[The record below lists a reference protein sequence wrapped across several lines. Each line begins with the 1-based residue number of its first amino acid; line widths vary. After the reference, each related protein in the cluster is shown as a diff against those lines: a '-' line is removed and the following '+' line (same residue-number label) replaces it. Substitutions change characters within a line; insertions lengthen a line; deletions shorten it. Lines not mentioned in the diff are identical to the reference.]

1 MAKENKSE
9 FSILKLISLVFVLEV
24 FGALATWI
32 KTSSDRTWYNALI
45 TPSFSAP
52 TWFTSEIWAVLYLFM
67 ILALFFA
74 YEKRGR
80 KISESTYALFFLVVM
95 LPLVKSFVLWQLE
108 ALVASTI
115 IQLVLLLSALFLTLE
130 FWRIS
135 RRAGVFMIPVLVW
148 VMYSMAVGIV
158 LLALNGFI

>member
-1 MAKENKSE
+1 M
-9 FSILKLISLVFVLEV
+9 LEV

-32 KTSSDRTWYNALI
+32 KTNSDRAWYNALI
-45 TPSFSAP
+45 VPSFSAP
-52 TWFTSEIWAVLYLFM
+52 SWFTSEIWAVLYLFM

-74 YEKRGR
+74 YEKKVR
-80 KISESTYALFFLVVM
+80 KISETTYAIFFLVVM
-95 LPLVKSFVLWQLE
+95 LPLIRSFVLWQLE

-115 IQLVLLLSALFLTLE
+115 LQLVLLLSALFLTLE

-135 RRAGVFMIPVLVW
+135 RKAGVFMLPVLAW
-148 VMYSMAVGIV
+148 IMYSLSVSIV